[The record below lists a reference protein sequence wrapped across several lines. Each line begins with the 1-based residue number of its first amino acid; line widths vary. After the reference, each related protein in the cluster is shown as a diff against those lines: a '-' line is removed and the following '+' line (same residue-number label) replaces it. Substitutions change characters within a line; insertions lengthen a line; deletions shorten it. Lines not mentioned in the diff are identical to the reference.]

1 MIRDLSQTLRA
12 ILKDSELPEPLH
24 SVEIVFDRP
33 DDKFNPVQ
41 TTVDL
46 FLYDIREN
54 VELRSNEPRTERKD
68 GQVIIHRPPLRVAC
82 SYLITAWPVSGPDLP
97 LQDLPL
103 QEHRLLSQILNVFS
117 RYPMIPEKFLQGG
130 LKGQEP
136 PLPMITAQTEGFK
149 NPAEFW
155 TAIGNKMRP
164 SLTLTAT
171 ITLETFAPESAP
183 MVITELIRLGKRTSP
198 EEEEISPVTREEF
211 FRICGRVTDA
221 ANKPVKNATVMLI
234 ELGIVTTTDND
245 GRYSLGPM
253 KSNAYKLRVQSGT
266 AAPKEFNITV
276 PALCSNTVPPVC
288 SDYNLK
294 LV

>member
-54 VELRSNEPRTERKD
+54 VELRSNEPKTERKD

-82 SYLITAWPVSGPDLP
+82 SYLVTAWPVSGPDLP

-103 QEHRLLSQILNVFS
+103 QEHRLLSQILNVLS
-117 RYPMIPEKFLQGG
+117 RYPTIPEKFLQGS
-130 LKGQEP
+130 LKGQEL

-164 SLTLTAT
+164 SFTVTVTISLEAT
-171 ITLETFAPESAP
+171 TPEITQK
-183 MVITELIRLGKRTSP
+183 MVVAKGIRLGQRTSL
-198 EEEEISPVTREEF
+198 
-211 FRICGRVTDA
+211 FRIGGRITDA
-221 ANKPVKNATVMLI
+221 SNEPVKDATVMLV
-234 ELGIVTTTDND
+234 ELNLVTTTDTD
-245 GRYSLGPM
+245 GLYTLGPI
-253 KSNAYKLRVQSGT
+253 KSGVYKLHVQSG
-266 AAPKEFNITV
+266 AIAPKEFDITV
-276 PALCSNTVPPVC
+276 PISCSNTYPSVC
-288 SDYNLK
+288 NNYDLK